1 MNLKSRFST
10 THFSVALILL
20 LIAILPQAAWTAD
33 EPVKTESP
41 RQELQF
47 TDLNDKSYTFK
58 APVGSRALVLIF
70 VTTDCPIANSYQPA
84 LARLYDEFHRTGFEF
99 VMVHEGLDQSI
110 DKLKE
115 HSKEYTVPFS
125 VVMDGDH
132 SIARRASATK
142 TPEVFVFGLEG
153 EICYQGRIDN
163 LYQSFGKKRATATR
177 DDLRIALTELDS
189 GEPVSVPKT
198 ETVGCSI
205 QLK

>member
-1 MNLKSRFST
+1 MNLKSRIPNSLYRVAPL
-10 THFSVALILL
+10 HF
-20 LIAILPQAAWTAD
+20 LIAMLLQVAWSAD
-33 EPVKTESP
+33 EPVKTESSHH
-41 RQELQF
+41 ELRF

-70 VTTDCPIANSYQPA
+70 VTTDCPIANSYQPT
-84 LARLYDEFHRTGFEF
+84 LARLYEEFHRTGFEF

-110 DKLKE
+110 DKLKQ
-115 HSKEYTVPFS
+115 HSKEYAVPFS

-142 TPEVFVFGLEG
+142 TPEVFVIGREG
-153 EICYQGRIDN
+153 EVCYQGRIDN
-163 LYQSFGKKRATATR
+163 VYQAFGKKRATATR

-189 GEPVSVPKT
+189 GESVSVPKT
-198 ETVGCSI
+198 DAVGCSI